1 MNFGSHTYFFNLNF
15 GYVITRCIR
24 FLNIY
29 LIFILFLLDK
39 IFGFTPMIGIA
50 SRKPSLI

>member
-24 FLNIY
+24 FRMY
-29 LIFILFLLDK
+29 FFIFLFLLDK